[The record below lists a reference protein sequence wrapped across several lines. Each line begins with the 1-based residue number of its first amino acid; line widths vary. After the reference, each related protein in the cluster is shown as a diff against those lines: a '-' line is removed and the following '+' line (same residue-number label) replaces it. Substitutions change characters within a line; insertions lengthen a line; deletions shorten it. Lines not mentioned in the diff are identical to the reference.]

1 MGTKLQMEQLS
12 QLTVSE
18 FRQAHSLLYVE
29 PSFGAK
35 DIVPIEVWRLT
46 TWTSMTMAARG

>member
-1 MGTKLQMEQLS
+1 MGTKLHIEQLS

-18 FRQAHSLLYVE
+18 LCQPHSLLYGE

-35 DIVPIEVWRLT
+35 DIAPIEVWRLYDDLDLDD
-46 TWTSMTMAARG
+46 